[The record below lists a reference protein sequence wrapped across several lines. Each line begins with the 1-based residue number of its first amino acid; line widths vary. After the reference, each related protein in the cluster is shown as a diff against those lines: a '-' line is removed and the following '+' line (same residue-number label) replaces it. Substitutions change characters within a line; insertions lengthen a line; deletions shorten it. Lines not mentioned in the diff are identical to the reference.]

1 MGVMRTIL
9 GLIMIAAILVIVG
22 VLLLR
27 RRGRDEIHS
36 IDHYRH
42 ALDTLQEMRG
52 PAGSSV
58 RILTDD
64 EVRELRKPTPLPVIR
79 TDVRAP
85 VPPRIPAPPE
95 GRDGMVFDEAGQ
107 PTEEHSLEPGG
118 RGHLHHENP
127 SWAINRMENRRPLQS
142 REIWAAV
149 GALVVLLVLIVVGVV
164 IGRSSSGG
172 SHASS
177 TSTSRPHTTTTKP
190 ATTTT
195 QAAPASWTPVAG
207 GSATAASYQIPGSS
221 YTVTVTGATGD
232 CWTVATSA
240 SGSQVFAGS
249 IAQGASQDIMGA
261 SGLSV
266 TLGAPGNVTVKVN
279 GVPVTFPTSFAAPLV
294 LTFVS
299 PPPPT
304 TTTTTTTSAPST
316 TTTTTPPTT
325 QLP

>member
-1 MGVMRTIL
+1 MRTVL
-9 GLIMIAAILVIVG
+9 GLIMIVAILVIVG

-95 GRDGMVFDEAGQ
+95 GRDAMVFDESGTPSEEQ
-107 PTEEHSLEPGG
+107 PLEPAG

-127 SWAINRMENRRPLQS
+127 VWAINRMENRRPLQS

-149 GALVVLLVLIVVGVV
+149 GALLVLLVLIVVGVV

-172 SHASS
+172 SHA
-177 TSTSRPHTTTTKP
+177 TTTLTGRPHTTTTRP

-195 QAAPASWTPVAG
+195 LAAPASWTPEPG

-221 YTVTVTGATGD
+221 YTVTVTAASGD

-249 IAQGASQDIMGA
+249 ITSGSSQDIKGS

-279 GVPVTFPTSFAAPLV
+279 GVPLTFPASFAAPLV
-294 LTFVS
+294 LTFLT
-299 PPPPT
+299 PPPAT
-304 TTTTTTTSAPST
+304 TTTTTTTAPPT

-325 QLP
+325 QVP